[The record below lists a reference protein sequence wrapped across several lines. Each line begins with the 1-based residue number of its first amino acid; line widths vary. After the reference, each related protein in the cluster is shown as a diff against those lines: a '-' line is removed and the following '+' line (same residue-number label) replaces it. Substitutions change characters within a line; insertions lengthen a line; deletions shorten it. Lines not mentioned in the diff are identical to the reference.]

1 METHTDVVNT
11 EDIIHTDLFGCV
23 KWFNTKLGYGFIT
36 NLDTNDE
43 DVFVHHSSILSDSE
57 TFRYLIQG
65 EYVQFTL
72 ARTTLG
78 PHTTHAIKVT
88 GIRGG
93 KLLCDAHKYNYTY
106 TSNINRS
113 TTGSRGYP
121 CSSDAPRATGYSGPT
136 VEEHMS
142 SAYNGYKQ
150 VRQSRPVIYRHPQG
164 PPDVDTSAYE
174 KPYRVPRSAS
184 QK

>member
-1 METHTDVVNT
+1 METTAAPVT
-11 EDIIHTDLFGCV
+11 KEDIIQADLLGCV

-36 NLDTNDE
+36 NLDTKDE

-72 ARTTLG
+72 SRTTSG
-78 PHTTHAIKVT
+78 PHATHAIQVT
-88 GIRGG
+88 GVRGG
-93 KLLCDAHKYNYTY
+93 KLLCDAHKYNSTH
-106 TSNINRS
+106 TSNVNPYAH
-113 TTGSRGYP
+113 GSRGYP
-121 CSSDAPRATGYSGPT
+121 
-136 VEEHMS
+136 S
-142 SAYNGYKQ
+142 SADEHGASAYEGYKQ
-150 VRQSRPVIYRHPQG
+150 VRQSRPVRYRSAQSH
-164 PPDVDTSAYE
+164 PDVTTSEYE